1 MRQRLLLVAGQQ
13 AVEQDGHEGS
23 RHDAA
28 LAADELDELGGVDKD
43 LGVCAHAVAHA
54 QRHRDDGQGA
64 GRHLLLG
71 DELDARHHDGGEHH
85 DGSAAQNGLG
95 HDGDECAQ
103 LGDEAAEHQEDGAG
117 GQCAPV
123 DHLGHGH
130 EAHVLAEG
138 GVGQDAEAG
147 GDGGAEAVADDAAA
161 QLLIGGLAAHAALHD
176 AGDVAHRLHGGD
188 DEHDHDGQDGA
199 EVEDDPDRHQLGDGE
214 PAGLSDLVP
223 VQHPCLG
230 ELHAVGGDAG
240 GGQDEAH
247 DDGCQIAR
255 DDAHED
261 GGGAEE
267 ALGPVL
273 EEEDDH
279 QHEDGQQQVLHRAEI
294 LGCVAAAE
302 GVDAHG
308 DEGQADGQ
316 DDRAGDHRREQLA
329 QGLQEDAQHALEQAA
344 QNGCAHHGTVGR
356 DAAAHGGS
364 HAVEHAQKARAG
376 AHDDGHLAAHGAEAV
391 QLHQRDDARHEHGVL
406 QQAHLQVCELT
417 AHEAAGAGDDEQRG
431 EVAHE
436 HGEDVL
442 QAQRD
447 SVAQRHFRLKLVCRI
462 FQFSAFYHTP
472 GSFTSLQVFVT
483 SIENYSR
490 PEPGTVGLFR
500 VFVHIFVI
508 SRTYGGALS
517 VSHSLASS
525 PRGGASGVSVGFHA
539 GQAKLDVSGT
549 VVLRC
554 LGQRQLNKVRLSRS
568 CCPL

>member
-1 MRQRLLLVAGQQ
+1 MVQSLLLVAGQQ

-28 LAADELDELGGVDKD
+28 LTADELDELGGVGED
-43 LGVCAHAVAHA
+43 LGVCTHAVAHA

-64 GRHLLLG
+64 GSHLLLG

-103 LGDEAAEHQEDGAG
+103 LGDEAAEHQEDGTG

-138 GVGQDAEAG
+138 SVGQDAEAG

-199 EVEDDPDRHQLGDGE
+199 EVEDDLDRHQLRDGE

-223 VQHPCLG
+223 VQHPCFG

-240 GGQDEAH
+240 GGQDETH

-261 GGGAEE
+261 GGRAEE
-267 ALGPVL
+267 AIGPVL

-279 QHEDGQQQVLHRAEI
+279 QHEDGQQQVLHRAEV

-308 DEGQADGQ
+308 DEGQTDGQ
-316 DDRAGDHRREQLA
+316 HDRAGDHRREQLA
-329 QGLQEDAQHALEQAA
+329 QGLQKDAQHALEQAA
-344 QNGCAHHGTVGR
+344 QNGCAHHGAVGR

-364 HAVEHAQKARAG
+364 HAVEHAQEARAG
-376 AHDDGHLAAHGAEAV
+376 THDDRHFAAHRAEAV

-417 AHEAAGAGDDEQRG
+417 AREAAGAGDDEQRG

-436 HGEDVL
+436 HGEHVL
-442 QAQRD
+442 QSQRD

-462 FQFSAFYHTP
+462 FQFSAFYHIP

-500 VFVHIFVI
+500 VFIHIFVI
-508 SRTYGGALS
+508 SRTYGGRPL
-517 VSHSLASS
+517 SLAFARQLPQRESLW
-525 PRGGASGVSVGFHA
+525 RVGGVSCWTSKA
-539 GQAKLDVSGT
+539 
-549 VVLRC
+549 RC
-554 LGQRQLNKVRLSRS
+554 LENGSAPLSR
-568 CCPL
+568 PATA